1 MNLQRLI
8 GWLLPA
14 LAICAAANAQERLA
28 PIAPDQYTEEQRK
41 VIAEV
46 AKGPRTEMFSPLNP
60 MLRSPQ
66 LAYTAERFGET
77 VYYTST
83 LDKPIYEL
91 TVLLLAR
98 QTMQQFEWRAHYANA
113 IKAGIAQEAVDEI
126 AAGRRPAHLK
136 EDERIAYDFVVDVFK
151 FNQVSDAHYAKF
163 QSRFGDRAVVDLVG
177 LLGYYETI
185 AIMMNVNRTAL
196 NPGTAPLLKPLAKP
210 FP

>member
-1 MNLQRLI
+1 MTLTRL
-8 GWLLPA
+8 LVCFLPS
-14 LAICAAANAQERLA
+14 LAICAEASAQERLA
-28 PIAPDQYTEEQRK
+28 PITPDQYTEEQRN
-41 VIAEV
+41 VLAEV
-46 AKGPRTEMFSPLNP
+46 AKGPRTEMFSPLLP

-98 QTMQQFEWRAHYANA
+98 QTMQQFEWRVHYTNA
-113 IKAGIAQEAVDEI
+113 IKVGIAPEDVDAI
-126 AAGRRPAHLK
+126 GAGRRPAHLT
-136 EDERIAYDFVVDVFK
+136 DDQRIAYDFVVDLFK
-151 FNQVSDAHYAKF
+151 YNQISDAHYEKF
-163 QSRFGDRAVVDLVG
+163 QARFGDRAVVDLVG
-177 LLGYYETI
+177 VLGYYQTI

-196 NPGTAPLLKPLAKP
+196 NPGTAPPLKPLAKP

>member
-1 MNLQRLI
+1 MIIKQLL

-14 LAICAAANAQERLA
+14 LAICATANAQERLA
-28 PIAPDQYTEEQRK
+28 PITPDQYTEEQRN

-46 AKGPRTEMFSPLNP
+46 AKGPRTEMFSPLMP

-66 LAYTAERFGET
+66 LAYTAERLGET
-77 VYYTST
+77 IYYTST

-98 QTMQQFEWRAHYANA
+98 QTMQQFEWRVHYTNA
-113 IKAGIAQEAVDEI
+113 IKVGIAQEDVDAI
-126 AAGRRPAHLK
+126 GAGRRPAHLTD
-136 EDERIAYDFVVDVFK
+136 DERIAYDFVVDLFK
-151 FNQVSDAHYAKF
+151 FNQISDTHYAKF
-163 QSRFGDRAVVDLVG
+163 QSRYGDRAVVDLVG
-177 LLGYYETI
+177 LLGYYQTI

-196 NPGTAPLLKPLAKP
+196 NPGTVPLLKPLPKP